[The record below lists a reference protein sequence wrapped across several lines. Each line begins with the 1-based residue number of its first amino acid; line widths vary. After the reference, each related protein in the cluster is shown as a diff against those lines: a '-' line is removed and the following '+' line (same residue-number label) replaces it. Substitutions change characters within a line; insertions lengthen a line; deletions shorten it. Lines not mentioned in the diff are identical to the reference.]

1 MPAPG
6 IQSIESEDMDFNQ
19 FGPENCQPGSSTQFL
34 SSTAAA
40 EAEKQMLMKQGFTPQ
55 GLSHILSNTKKRNMS
70 VKTEYRECKK
80 KFKFLV
86 YVRLFF
92 SLKKKFL
99 NIVLATRIF
108 SPGKSA
114 L

>member
-6 IQSIESEDMDFNQ
+6 IQSIESGEDMDFNQ

-86 YVRLFF
+86 YVRLLF
-92 SLKKKFL
+92 SLKKKSL
-99 NIVLATRIF
+99 KYHRTRH
-108 SPGKSA
+108 
-114 L
+114 